1 MLFNELHLALHLHEE
16 AQRAVLCDNATFGMG
31 IDAKAPRVMYQGKAR
46 YGVSNRPASSGVVT
60 SRKKPFD
67 PLTRMGCFNCG
78 NRGHTVDDLLFS
90 RDDNKIKVKRMAYLS
105 KRRDKR
111 KEVAKVPHALCD
123 QLAGDDDSMTVGGNE
138 VEDDGDIDLI
148 DGDVLYV
155 VMSGDG
161 EGKSKTAAV
170 QQDVGEVFL
179 PRD

>member
-1 MLFNELHLALHLHEE
+1 
-16 AQRAVLCDNATFGMG
+16 
-31 IDAKAPRVMYQGKAR
+31 
-46 YGVSNRPASSGVVT
+46 
-60 SRKKPFD
+60 
-67 PLTRMGCFNCG
+67 MGCFNCG
-78 NRGHTVDDLLFS
+78 NRGHTVDDRQLP
-90 RDDNKIKVKRMAYLS
+90 RDDNNIKVKRMEYLN
-105 KRRDKR
+105 KRREKR
-111 KEVAKVPHALCD
+111 NEVAKVLHALWD